1 MKLTDV
7 KRTKADK
14 KAEQERWKDGGAVEN
29 MDDYPYGLTL
39 HLDDEVLEKLG
50 LTDADFDTGQPVMLT
65 SEAIITE
72 DRINTVNG
80 KTRRSMSI
88 QLRKIAISQEEDKDS
103 ITTNL
108 YGE

>member
-1 MKLTDV
+1 MDLIDV

-14 KAEQERWKDGGAVEN
+14 KAERERWEGDSTEGME
-29 MDDYPYGLTL
+29 DYPYGLTV
-39 HLDDEVLEKLG
+39 HIDDETMEKLG
-50 LTDADFDTGQPVMLT
+50 LAGADFDTGQPVMLV

-72 DRINTVNG
+72 DRINTING

-88 QLRKIAISQEEDKDS
+88 QLRKLAISQGDAQPDMA
-103 ITTNL
+103 TTL

>member
-1 MKLTDV
+1 MNLIDV

-14 KAEQERWKDGGAVEN
+14 KAEQDRWKDGGTVEN
-29 MDDYPYGLTL
+29 MDDYPYGLTI
-39 HLDDEVLEKLG
+39 HLDDDVLEKLG
-50 LTDADFDTGQPVMLT
+50 LTNADFDTGQPVMLT

-88 QLRKIAISQEEDKDS
+88 QLRKIAISQEQDKDDMA
-103 ITTNL
+103 TTL